1 MKWSLLLLVAQVVLS
16 RRNFET
22 VEIDSVIVAT
32 ATIESEEILFR
43 RIGMRQMRALLRDS
57 LLVKTKIW
65 QKKDDG

>member
-1 MKWSLLLLVAQVVLS
+1 M
-16 RRNFET
+16 
-22 VEIDSVIVAT
+22 EIDSVIVAT